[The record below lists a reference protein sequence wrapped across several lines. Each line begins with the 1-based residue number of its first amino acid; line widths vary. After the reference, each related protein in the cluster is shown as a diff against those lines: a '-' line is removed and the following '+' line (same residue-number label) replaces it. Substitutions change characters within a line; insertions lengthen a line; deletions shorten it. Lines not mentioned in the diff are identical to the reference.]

1 MLKTWGPA
9 SFPNFSSTSLKSL
22 ARLQGFSDG
31 SWSLSLNQAASPS
44 KAVVFIPK
52 VARARALAVSSGF
65 GTFRGEK

>member
-1 MLKTWGPA
+1 M
-9 SFPNFSSTSLKSL
+9 

-52 VARARALAVSSGF
+52 VARARALSVSSGF